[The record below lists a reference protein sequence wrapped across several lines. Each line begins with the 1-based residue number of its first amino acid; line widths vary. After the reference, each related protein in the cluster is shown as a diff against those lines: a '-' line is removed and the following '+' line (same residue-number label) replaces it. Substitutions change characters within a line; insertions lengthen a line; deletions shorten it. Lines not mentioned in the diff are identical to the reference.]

1 MWELDNVTAQKKKR
15 NLKKMKSQKKW
26 NLKKMKSQTKWN
38 LKKRKKSQ
46 KKWNLKKNK
55 ISKKKCNLKKSEIS
69 KKIKSKQIS
78 KLRNFKTQKT
88 SGSDN
93 VSVRQC
99 QGQIMSGSS

>member
-1 MWELDNVTAQKKKR
+1 MSQPRKKKEISKEMKSQK
-15 NLKKMKSQKKW
+15 NEISNKMKSQKK
-26 NLKKMKSQTKWN
+26 
-38 LKKRKKSQ
+38 KR
-46 KKWNLKKNK
+46 NLKKNK

>member
-1 MWELDNVTAQKKKR
+1 MKSQKNEISKEMKSQK
-15 NLKKMKSQKKW
+15 NEISNKMKSQKK
-26 NLKKMKSQTKWN
+26 
-38 LKKRKKSQ
+38 KR
-46 KKWNLKKNK
+46 NLKKNK

>member
-1 MWELDNVTAQKKKR
+1 MSQPRKKKEISKKWNLKRNEISKKWNLKQNEISKKKR
-15 NLKKMKSQKKW
+15 NLKK
-26 NLKKMKSQTKWN
+26 NE
-38 LKKRKKSQ
+38 
-46 KKWNLKKNK
+46 
-55 ISKKKCNLKKSEIS
+55 ISKKIKSQRKNAIS

-99 QGQIMSGSS
+99 QGQIISGSS

>member
-1 MWELDNVTAQKKKR
+1 
-15 NLKKMKSQKKW
+15 MKSQKKW
-26 NLKKMKSQTKWN
+26 NLKQN
-38 LKKRKKSQ
+38 E
-46 KKWNLKKNK
+46 
-55 ISKKKCNLKKSEIS
+55 ISKKKEISKKIKSQRKNAIS

>member
-1 MWELDNVTAQKKKR
+1 MKSQK
-15 NLKKMKSQKKW
+15 NEISNKMKSQKK
-26 NLKKMKSQTKWN
+26 
-38 LKKRKKSQ
+38 KR
-46 KKWNLKKNK
+46 NLKKNK

>member
-1 MWELDNVTAQKKKR
+1 MKSQK
-15 NLKKMKSQKKW
+15 NEISNKMKSQKK
-26 NLKKMKSQTKWN
+26 
-38 LKKRKKSQ
+38 KKSQ

>member
-1 MWELDNVTAQKKKR
+1 
-15 NLKKMKSQKKW
+15 MKSQK
-26 NLKKMKSQTKWN
+26 
-38 LKKRKKSQ
+38 

-69 KKIKSKQIS
+69 KKTKSKQIS
-78 KLRNFKTQKT
+78 KLRNFKIQKT

-99 QGQIMSGSS
+99 HGQIMSGSS

>member
-1 MWELDNVTAQKKKR
+1 MSQPRKKKEI
-15 NLKKMKSQKKW
+15 SKKW

-38 LKKRKKSQ
+38 LKKKR
-46 KKWNLKKNK
+46 NLKKNE
-55 ISKKKCNLKKSEIS
+55 ISKKIKSQRKNAIS

>member
-1 MWELDNVTAQKKKR
+1 
-15 NLKKMKSQKKW
+15 
-26 NLKKMKSQTKWN
+26 MKSQTKWN
-38 LKKRKKSQ
+38 LKKKR
-46 KKWNLKKNK
+46 NLKKNE
-55 ISKKKCNLKKSEIS
+55 ISKKIKSQRKNAIS

>member
-26 NLKKMKSQTKWN
+26 NLKQN
-38 LKKRKKSQ
+38 E
-46 KKWNLKKNK
+46 
-55 ISKKKCNLKKSEIS
+55 ISKKKEISKKIKSQRKNAIS

>member
-15 NLKKMKSQKKW
+15 NLKKMKSQKNEISKE
-26 NLKKMKSQTKWN
+26 MKSQKN
-38 LKKRKKSQ
+38 EISNKMKFQK